1 MNPEQFISEKGLG
14 EQYAEWKE
22 KVEQEEKIR
31 DEEERRKRKELDK
44 QRRKEFGQQLKTARQ
59 ELGLSQGALAGKI
72 GITPSSISQYESGGA
87 DTSIPTLIRL
97 CKILGVSAD
106 KLLGLE

>member
-44 QRRKEFGQQLKTARQ
+44 QRRKEFGQRLMVARQ
-59 ELGLSQGALAGKI
+59 ELGFSQIAMAKKI
-72 GITPSSISQYESGGA
+72 GVSRSTYQFYESA
-87 DTSIPTLIRL
+87 RHEPPIATLIRL
-97 CKILGVSAD
+97 CEILGVSAD

>member
-31 DEEERRKRKELDK
+31 DEEERRKRKELDR
-44 QRRKEFGQQLKTARQ
+44 QYRKEFGRRLKAARQ
-59 ELGLSQGALAGKI
+59 AAGLTQMDIVNFLRSSPNKYASYEQNKSA
-72 GITPSSISQYESGGA
+72 PSIE
-87 DTSIPTLIRL
+87 TLIRL
-97 CKILGVSAD
+97 CKILNTSAD